1 MRRIA
6 VLAALAAS
14 ALVLGVAPAGATNE
28 CRGLMVCVP
37 VAGPWVVVPTG
48 GGVPRP
54 RVEYQLS
61 CPKGFIAGGLDAELS
76 DRAIDLGFLGA
87 VGAPVNPGITTS
99 RDVVF
104 VASYVGAAA
113 RAPSFRPHLGC
124 MPTSG
129 GGGRIPTAAAVVA
142 PGKPTIRRVRNV
154 TLRSGGVQRVVQGCV
169 AGERLVSAAHA
180 VGFYTATPPGEALIS
195 NVSAVQSVRGGRVVV
210 TVRSGTALLG
220 VRAVV
225 QAEAVCAGGK

>member
-1 MRRIA
+1 MVI
-6 VLAALAAS
+6 ALAGS
-14 ALVLGVAPAGATNE
+14 ALAVGVAPAGATNE
-28 CRGLMVCVP
+28 CRGLIVCVP

-48 GGVPRP
+48 QGVPRP

-61 CPKGFIAGGLDAELS
+61 CPKSFIVGGLDAELS

-87 VGAPVNPGITTS
+87 LGAPVNPGITTS
-99 RDVVF
+99 RDSVF
-104 VASYVGAAA
+104 VASYVGASA

-124 MPTSG
+124 MPSSG
-129 GGGRIPTAAAVVA
+129 GGGRIPTAARAFP

-154 TLRSGGVQRVVQGCV
+154 TLKPGRLQRVAQGCA

-180 VGFYTATPPGEALIS
+180 VGFYTTAPPADAL
-195 NVSAVQSVRGGRVVV
+195 VSSVAAAQAVGGGRVVV
-210 TVRSGTALLG
+210 TVRSGAALRG

-225 QAEAVCAGGK
+225 QAEAVCAGGR